1 MVVGP
6 ELQLVVRTQ
15 TGEKVVS
22 RQHRAG
28 EGAQPLEPGIEV
40 SLEFTPR
47 AGFLLSPA
55 TAVQPDQESEEA
67 TTATA
72 LET

>member
-1 MVVGP
+1 MVAGP

-22 RQHRAG
+22 RQHRSG
-28 EGAQPLEPGIEV
+28 DGASQLEPGMEV

-55 TAVQPDQESEEA
+55 TAVPPDQESEEA
-67 TTATA
+67 TTAA
-72 LET
+72 APET